1 MKHTLIS
8 AAVLAALAA
17 ASPARADELADLKAE
32 IAAQKQAAAAQQA
45 RLDALEKK
53 LANVQQAS
61 EQQAAAAKQAAAAPQ
76 AAAAGGYA
84 YGQGLTVNAGG
95 ATMNLYGLIDVSYVH
110 ADHLAAG
117 ASTTGPRVAWF
128 SGNRWGITG
137 KRPMGDSGLDMIFRL
152 EAEYTS
158 QNGEFDD
165 NTQMFGRDSWVGVQ
179 SDAVGKLTLG
189 YQDAPARD
197 AIGSAI
203 YGDAYGSAAPSL
215 EEGGY
220 TNNNNFKH
228 LIFYAGSASGT
239 RMNNSV
245 VWKKDFKNGLF
256 ASAAYQFNG
265 AGSAGGF
272 GNNTTK
278 QVTLAYAGGDWN
290 LAGFVTSADI
300 NGNTHKSY
308 SFGGNTSFGPVR
320 LNAGY
325 YHYTAQQNAA
335 LGDRKDDAYTLS
347 GKYTLSKAVDFELG
361 YQTEKAKNAAFGKD
375 GAVMGPIRAFNDGS
389 GATTAVNGTRSTMY
403 ASVFYHFDRFTE
415 VYLAG
420 DSMKLK
426 DGSTLK
432 ADGSQ
437 KQTELAVGMRTRF

>member
-1 MKHTLIS
+1 MKQTLIS
-8 AAVLAALAA
+8 AAVLAAFAA
-17 ASPARADELADLKAE
+17 ATPARADELADLKAE

-53 LANVQQAS
+53 LAGVQQAS

-76 AAAAGGYA
+76 AAAGGYA

-95 ATMNLYGLIDVSYVH
+95 AQLNLYGLIDVSYVH

-117 ASTTGPRVAWF
+117 AATTGPRVAWF
-128 SGNRWGITG
+128 SGNRWGMAG
-137 KRPMGDSGLDMIFRL
+137 RRPMGDSGLDMIFRL
-152 EAEYTS
+152 EAEYLS
-158 QNGEFDD
+158 QTGEFDD
-165 NTQMFGRDSWVGVQ
+165 NSQMFGRDSWVGVQ
-179 SDAVGKLTLG
+179 SDALGKLTLG
-189 YQDAPARD
+189 YQDAPSRD

-220 TNNNNFKH
+220 SNNNNFKH

-239 RMNNSV
+239 RMTNSV
-245 VWKKDFKNGLF
+245 VWKKDFRNGLF

-265 AGSAGGF
+265 AGNDGGF

-278 QVTLAYAGGDWN
+278 QFTLAYAGGDYN
-290 LAGFVTSADI
+290 LAGFVTSANV
-300 NGNTHKSY
+300 NGNTHKAY
-308 SFGGNTSFGPVR
+308 SFGGNYTVGPVR

-347 GKYTLSKAVDFELG
+347 GKYTLSKNVDFELG
-361 YQTEKAKNAAFGKD
+361 YVAEKAKNAASGKD
-375 GAVMGPIRAFNDGS
+375 GVVMGPIRAFRDGS
-389 GATTAVNGTRSTMY
+389 GATTAVNGNRSTLY
-403 ASVFYHFDRFTE
+403 ASVFYHFDKYTE
-415 VYLAG
+415 IYLAG
-420 DSMKLK
+420 DTLTLK
-426 DGSTLK
+426 DGSRLK
-432 ADGSQ
+432 VDGSQ
-437 KQTELAVGMRTRF
+437 KQTELAVGMRTLF

>member
-1 MKHTLIS
+1 MKQTLIS
-8 AAVLAALAA
+8 AAVLAAFAA
-17 ASPARADELADLKAE
+17 ATPARADELADLKAE

-53 LANVQQAS
+53 LAGVQQAT

-76 AAAAGGYA
+76 ANPANGYA

-95 ATMNLYGLIDVSYVH
+95 AQLNLYGLIDVSYVH
-110 ADHLAAG
+110 ANHLAAG
-117 ASTTGPRVAWF
+117 AATTGPRVAWF
-128 SGNRWGITG
+128 SGNRWGMTG

-179 SDAVGKLTLG
+179 SDALGKLTLG
-189 YQDAPARD
+189 YQDAPSRD

-203 YGDAYGSAAPSL
+203 YGDAYGSATPSL

-220 TNNNNFKH
+220 SNNNNFKH
-228 LIFYAGSASGT
+228 LIFYAGSATGT
-239 RMNNSV
+239 RMTNSV

-278 QVTLAYAGGDWN
+278 QATLAYAGGAYN
-290 LAGFVTSADI
+290 LAGFVTSASI
-300 NGNTHKSY
+300 AGNTHNSY
-308 SFGGNTSFGPVR
+308 SFGGNYTVGPLR

-347 GKYTLSKAVDFELG
+347 GKYTLTKNVDFELG
-361 YQTEKAKNAAFGKD
+361 YETEKSKNAAFGKD

-389 GATTAVNGTRSTMY
+389 AATTAVNGTRSTLY
-403 ASVFYHFDRFTE
+403 ASVFYHFDKFTE

-420 DSMKLK
+420 DYMKLK
-426 DGSTLK
+426 DGSSLK
-432 ADGSQ
+432 VDGSQ
-437 KQTELAVGMRTRF
+437 NQTELAVGMRTRF

>member
-17 ASPARADELADLKAE
+17 TAPARADELADLKAE
-32 IAAQKQAAAAQQA
+32 IAAQRQAAAAQQA

-53 LANVQQAS
+53 LANVQQAA
-61 EQQAAAAKQAAAAPQ
+61 EQQAAAAQQAAAQ
-76 AAAAGGYA
+76 AKKAEASGYA
-84 YGQGLTVNAGG
+84 YGQGLSVNAGG
-95 ATMNLYGLIDVSYVH
+95 AAMNLYGLIEVSYVH

-117 ASTTGPRVAWF
+117 ASSAGPRVAWF

-152 EAEYTS
+152 EAEYLS
-158 QNGEFDD
+158 QTGEFDD

-179 SDAVGKLTLG
+179 SDDFGKLTLG
-189 YQDAPARD
+189 WQNAPARD
-197 AIGSAI
+197 PIGSSI

-239 RMNNSV
+239 RMKNSV

-265 AGSAGGF
+265 AGGDGGF

-278 QVTLAYAGGDWN
+278 QFTLAYAGGSYN
-290 LAGFVTSADI
+290 LAGFVTSAVV
-300 NGNTHKSY
+300 NNHTHKSY

-335 LGDRKDDAYTLS
+335 IGDRKDDAYTLS
-347 GKYTLSKAVDFELG
+347 GKYALSTAVDFELG
-361 YQTEKAKNAAFGKD
+361 YQTEKSKNAAFGKD
-375 GAVMGPIRAFNDGS
+375 GAVVGPIRAFNDGY
-389 GATTAVNGTRSTMY
+389 GAATAVNGTRSTFY
-403 ASVFYHFDRFTE
+403 ASVFYHFDKFTE

-426 DGSTLK
+426 DASVLK
-432 ADGSQ
+432 SDGS
-437 KQTELAVGMRTRF
+437 KQQNELAVGLRTRF

>member
-1 MKHTLIS
+1 MNKSLIS
-8 AAVLAALAA
+8 TAILAAFAA
-17 ASPARADELADLKAE
+17 AQPALADDMSDLKAE
-32 IAAQKQAAAAQQA
+32 IAAQKAAAAAQQA
-45 RLDALEKK
+45 RLEALEQK
-53 LANVQQAS
+53 LANVQQAAAQ
-61 EQQAAAAKQAAAAPQ
+61 QQAAVAQVQQAQKEQPAN
-76 AAAAGGYA
+76 GYA

-110 ADHLAAG
+110 ADHLAPG
-117 ASTTGPRVAWF
+117 AATTGPRVAWF
-128 SGNRWGITG
+128 SGNRWGLTG

-179 SDAVGKLTLG
+179 SDMLGKLTLG
-189 YQDAPARD
+189 YQDAPSRD

-203 YGDAYGSAAPSL
+203 YGDAYGSATPSL

-220 TNNNNFKH
+220 SNNNNFKH

-239 RMNNSV
+239 RMDNSV

-278 QVTLAYAGGDWN
+278 QLTLAYAGGAYN
-290 LAGFVTSADI
+290 LSGFVTSANI
-300 NGNTHKSY
+300 SGNTHKSY
-308 SFGGNTSFGPVR
+308 SIGGNYTVGPVR
-320 LNAGY
+320 MNAGY
-325 YHYTAQQNAA
+325 YHYTAQQNAL

-347 GKYTLSKAVDFELG
+347 GKYTLNKNVDFELG
-361 YQTEKAKNAAFGKD
+361 YETEKSKNAAFGKD

-389 GATTAVNGTRSTMY
+389 AATAAVNGTRSTLY
-403 ASVFYHFDRFTE
+403 ASAFYHFDKFTE
-415 VYLAG
+415 VYLAA
-420 DSMKLK
+420 DHMKLK
-426 DGSTLK
+426 DGSYLK
-432 ADGSQ
+432 SDGST
-437 KQTELAVGMRTRF
+437 KQTEVAVGLRTRF